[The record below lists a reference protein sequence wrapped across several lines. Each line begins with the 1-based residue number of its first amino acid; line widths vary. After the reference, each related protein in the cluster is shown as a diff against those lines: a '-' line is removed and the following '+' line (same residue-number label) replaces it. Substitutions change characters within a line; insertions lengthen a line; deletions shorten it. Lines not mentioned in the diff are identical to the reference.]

1 MNVLVV
7 DDDEAYR
14 ELLLMALDEAGM
26 QAVGAADAPIAMR
39 EIEDRPRGFFDVLL
53 LDVQMP
59 GALGF
64 DLLEDLRDVGNET
77 PAIFLTGVSGVPEK
91 VRGLRLGADD
101 YLVKPV
107 EIDELL
113 ARLEAVAA
121 RHLHPRP
128 LVWGEI
134 ELDVARRRALRGGVE
149 VELSPREFDLLLVL
163 VRARGE
169 IVPRSELLHEVW
181 NMDFDPG
188 TNLLDVH
195 IGRLRKKVDRLGRPL
210 IHNERGQGY
219 RVVAL

>member
-7 DDDEAYR
+7 DDDDAYR
-14 ELLLMALDEAGM
+14 EILILALESVDIV
-26 QAVGAADAPIAMR
+26 AVGAADAPLALR
-39 EIEDRPRGFFDVLL
+39 AIEERPRGWFDVLL

-64 DLLEDLRDVGNET
+64 DLLEDLREVGNET
-77 PAIFLTGVSGVPEK
+77 PVIFLTGLPGIPEK
-91 VRGLRLGADD
+91 VRGLGLGADD

-107 EIDELL
+107 NLDELV
-113 ARLEAVAA
+113 ARLQAVVQ
-121 RHLHPRP
+121 RHRHPRP

-134 ELDVARRRALRGGVE
+134 ELDVARRQALRNGTAID
-149 VELSPREFDLLLVL
+149 LSPREFDLLLVL

-169 IVPRSELLHEVW
+169 LVPRADLLREVW
-181 NMDFDPG
+181 SMEVDPG

-195 IGRLRKKVDRLGRPL
+195 IGRLRKKVDRHGRPL

-219 RVVAL
+219 RVVAP